1 MSELEAIMEALLLLD
16 DTEVP
21 EPIQIESE
29 EDLLKYQKYL
39 LWKWKTSLN
48 L

>member
-1 MSELEAIMEALLLLD
+1 MSELEAVMEALLLLD

-29 EDLLKYQKYL
+29 EDRLKYL
-39 LWKWKTSLN
+39 FWKWKTSLN